1 MGGQLSIRCICCKG
15 NDNFEE
21 ETEDKINV
29 GEKIENYDDP
39 HIKMPAFTHRSWSET
54 TTLPAR

>member
-39 HIKMPAFTHRSWSET
+39 HIKMPALHRSWSET

>member
-1 MGGQLSIRCICCKG
+1 MGGQLSIRCMCCKG
-15 NDNFEE
+15 NDNFE

-39 HIKMPAFTHRSWSET
+39 HIKMPALHRSWSET

>member
-39 HIKMPAFTHRSWSET
+39 QTKMPALHRSWSET

>member
-39 HIKMPAFTHRSWSET
+39 HIKMPALHRSWSET
-54 TTLPAR
+54 TTIQAR

>member
-21 ETEDKINV
+21 ETEDKINI

-39 HIKMPAFTHRSWSET
+39 HIKMPALHRSWSET